1 MKYSFNQTFIENNLL
16 IYDPR
21 KNDFIKQN
29 FWFLCLNNPRFA
41 VGENNFPDEK
51 KCMYFD
57 NMDKFLL
64 KNEIKIEDYI
74 LKEYKIK

>member
-41 VGENNFPDEK
+41 AGENNFPDEK
-51 KCMYFD
+51 NVCIFIIRI
-57 NMDKFLL
+57 NFF
-64 KNEIKIEDYI
+64 
-74 LKEYKIK
+74 